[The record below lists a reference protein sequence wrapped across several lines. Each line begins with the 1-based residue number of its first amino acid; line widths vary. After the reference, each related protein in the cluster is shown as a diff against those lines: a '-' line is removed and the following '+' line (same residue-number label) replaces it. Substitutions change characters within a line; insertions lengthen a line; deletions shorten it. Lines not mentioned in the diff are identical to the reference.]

1 MGLFDKYETLLDQT
15 DTIRSWGEVQSIQGL
30 LIQSKGPECGV
41 GELATIHLPDGRHAF
56 AEVVSRDD
64 KRVQM
69 MALTDTFGLVRGSPV
84 FTKGRTLEI
93 PVGLELLGRVLD
105 GIGQSLD
112 GQALNFYHNTRSIF
126 STPAGI
132 LERKLISDPI
142 ETGVRAIDGLLTLG
156 LGQRIGIFAGSG
168 VGKSTLLSMIARNT
182 SADVNVIALLG
193 ERRREVQEFMERDL
207 GPEGMKR
214 SVMVVATADDPP
226 LARVRG
232 LYTATTIAEY
242 FREQGKHV
250 MLIVDSVTRAAM
262 AQREIGATLGE
273 VPISRGYGPSVPAML
288 ARVLE
293 RAGATQTGTITGLY
307 NVLVEGDDLDEPV
320 SDAIRGIVDGH
331 IVLSRALAHKNQ
343 YPAIDV
349 PGSISR
355 MMIHI
360 TEAEHQAAA
369 DQVREWISTHREIED
384 LINIGAYVR
393 GTNPVADQAIA
404 HLPEIK
410 AFLKQDIHEQSAS
423 SETLER
429 LKALSGGRT
438 RGEGLLRGNRAR
450 TSVLGGPA

>member
-64 KRVQM
+64 KRVHM

-93 PVGLELLGRVLD
+93 PVGDELLGRVLD

-126 STPAGI
+126 APPAGI
-132 LERKLISDPI
+132 LERKLIQEPI

-214 SVMVVATADDPP
+214 SVVVVATADDPP

-242 FREQGKHV
+242 FREQGKNV
-250 MLIVDSVTRAAM
+250 MLIVDSVTRTAM
-262 AQREIGATLGE
+262 AQREIGASLGE
-273 VPISRGYGPSVPAML
+273 VPISRGYAPSVFTML

-293 RAGATQTGTITGLY
+293 RAGATKKGTITGLY
-307 NVLVEGDDLDEPV
+307 NVLVEGDDFDEPI
-320 SDAIRGIVDGH
+320 SDATRGILDGH

-349 PGSISR
+349 PASISR

-360 TEAEHQAAA
+360 TDAEHQAAA

-384 LINIGAYVR
+384 LINIGAYLR

-410 AFLKQDIHEQSAS
+410 AFLKQGIHEQAPAAD
-423 SETLER
+423 TLER
-429 LKALSGGRT
+429 LKALAGGRT
-438 RGEGLLRGNRAR
+438 RGEGLLRGSRPK
-450 TSVLGGPA
+450 TSVLGGLG